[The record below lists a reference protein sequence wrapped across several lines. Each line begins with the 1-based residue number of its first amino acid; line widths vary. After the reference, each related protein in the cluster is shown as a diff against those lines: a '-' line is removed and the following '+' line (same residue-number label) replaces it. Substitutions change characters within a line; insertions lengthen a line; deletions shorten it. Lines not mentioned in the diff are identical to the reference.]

1 MAAILEI
8 ADDPALAD
16 QTAFNLAVWEKVL
29 SDPFY
34 NTLEHR
40 IETNSFGQI
49 IMSPPPNFEHGE
61 YQFNIAYHLKNLLK
75 NGSPTTECPI
85 STRDGVRAAD
95 VVWISSKRRKLH
107 KHSKGALTKA
117 PEICVEV
124 ISPSNRSSEM
134 TEKKSLY
141 FEAGADE
148 VWFCKDGQM
157 TFFLAA
163 APDSPGTSKLCAGFP
178 LFIEIDA
185 Q

>member
-29 SDPFY
+29 ADPFY

-49 IMSPPPNFEHGE
+49 IMSPPPSSGHGKEQFEIG
-61 YQFNIAYHLKNLLK
+61 FLLRNLM
-75 NGSPTTECPI
+75 NQGSVLTECPV
-85 STRDGVRAAD
+85 STSAGVRGVDTA
-95 VVWISSKRRKLH
+95 WISKQRDSESLSKKLY
-107 KHSKGALTKA
+107 TKA

-124 ISPSNRSSEM
+124 ISPSNRASEM

-157 TFFLAA
+157 TFYLAA
-163 APDSPGTSKLCAGFP
+163 APETPATSTLCPTFP
-178 LFIEIDA
+178 LEITVE
-185 Q
+185 